1 MALHPIQGTAD
12 DRRRQEAVLSKA
24 AIRAAERLG
33 LPNALLARVL
43 GLSEASV
50 SRMRNGAFL
59 LSRDSKPFELAQ
71 LFLRLFRSLDAI
83 SGGDDES
90 SRSWMISE
98 NLALGGRPID
108 LIKTIRGLTATVA
121 YVDSRRAV
129 V

>member
-1 MALHPIQGTAD
+1 MAQDRSRNRAD
-12 DRRRQEAVLSKA
+12 DVRRQEAVLSKA
-24 AIRAAERLG
+24 AIRAGERLG
-33 LPNALLARVL
+33 LANVVLAKVL

-50 SRMRNGAFL
+50 SRMRSGEFL

-71 LFLRLFRSLDAI
+71 LFVRLFRSLDAI
-83 SGGDDES
+83 TGGDDAS
-90 SRSWMISE
+90 SRSWIVSE
-98 NLALGGRPID
+98 NLVLKGRPVE